1 MVRQFAPAP
10 LLPAGPRAPAVQQW
24 LVRHKASLVLLSGA
38 TTIVGA
44 AMCWNLQGYPGRADD
59 DEGTYVSRAWAMLYE
74 HHPSNYTYFWD
85 HPFFGWAQI
94 AAWARLTDGFALN
107 SRALMVGREF
117 MLAVT
122 LVSCVLLY
130 LLARRLGMGR
140 VYGAAA
146 VLLFGLSPVAIWYHR
161 MVSLDNLA
169 TVWALAAFVT
179 AASRRRSLGATVA
192 SAVCFGAA
200 TWSKETI
207 MLLLPALLWLLGQQV
222 DRPIRKKYLLVF
234 TVVYGGIVGLYPLL
248 AIIKGELLPGAGH
261 VSLVSEISY
270 QLASRQGTGSLL
282 DVHSQTFAQARSW
295 VELDPWLTL
304 GGLAVVVAGLAIRW
318 LRAIALAIA
327 IQLAYMAK
335 GGYVPYAYVTAIIP
349 FAALLVP
356 GVLDELWHHRS
367 AGRAGRLLT
376 RLPVVIA
383 AIVFAV
389 AVVPRWADTLHAQA
403 GVNGFASEDAAVAWI
418 ARNVPAR
425 DIVVSDA
432 YPWLD
437 IKLRT
442 RATPL
447 YLWQID
453 DDPAVMHDL
462 LPHGYKDIS
471 YLLLEPTSPLTFKA
485 LPDRPTLQ
493 AAIAH
498 AVIVRR
504 YGDIDIYKVN
514 QSQLP
519 PEQPECWRAPTSSAR
534 PAAGLCRQGRGSAGA
549 VRRS

>member
-1 MVRQFAPAP
+1 M
-10 LLPAGPRAPAVQQW
+10 
-24 LVRHKASLVLLSGA
+24 
-38 TTIVGA
+38 
-44 AMCWNLQGYPGRADD
+44 
-59 DEGTYVSRAWAMLYE
+59 
-74 HHPSNYTYFWD
+74 
-85 HPFFGWAQI
+85 
-94 AAWARLTDGFALN
+94 
-107 SRALMVGREF
+107 
-117 MLAVT
+117 
-122 LVSCVLLY
+122 
-130 LLARRLGMGR
+130 RRLRARSASEPRPGAKRRSCSCSRPCCGYWASRWIGR
-140 VYGAAA
+140 SGRSICSFSRSSTA
-146 VLLFGLSPVAIWYHR
+146 GLSVCTRCWR
-161 MVSLDNLA
+161 L
-169 TVWALAAFVT
+169 
-179 AASRRRSLGATVA
+179 SRV
-192 SAVCFGAA
+192 
-200 TWSKETI
+200 
-207 MLLLPALLWLLGQQV
+207 QV
-222 DRPIRKKYLLVF
+222 
-234 TVVYGGIVGLYPLL
+234 
-248 AIIKGELLPGAGH
+248 LPGPGH
-261 VSLVSEISY
+261 VSLGSEISY

-304 GGLAVVVAGLAIRW
+304 GGLAVVVAGLAIRR

-367 AGRAGRLLT
+367 AGRAGQLLT

-389 AVVPRWADTLHAQA
+389 AVVPRWAGALHAQA

-504 YGDIDIYKVN
+504 YGDIDIYKVR
-514 QSQLP
+514 QSPLP
-519 PEQPECWRAPTSSAR
+519 PGQQECWRAPTSSAR
-534 PAAGLCRQGRGSAGA
+534 PAGPRRWSPGRGPRWPRPPPRRPGRGSGGPGWAANANPARSAA
-549 VRRS
+549 VTVSLMERRSSAVSTRPDHRHAGHGISVTGASLAAGGSDEAAGEAWNDWIASAAKRREAATRAAVDVARMPPLAMSMRIRSSWTKSGRSSRPPWPGGPARRSRAARTRGRRRNPSRWERPR

>member
-10 LLPAGPRAPAVQQW
+10 SLPAGARAPAVRPW
-24 LVRHKASLVLLSGA
+24 LVRHRASLLLLSGA
-38 TTIVGA
+38 TTVVGA

-74 HHPSNYTYFWD
+74 HHLSNYTYFWD

-94 AAWARLTDGFALN
+94 AGWARLTDGFALN

-140 VYGAAA
+140 VSGAAA

-169 TVWALAAFVT
+169 TAWALAAFVT
-179 AASRRRSLGATVA
+179 AASRRRSLGAAVA
-192 SAVCFGAA
+192 SAVCFAAA

-207 MLLLPALLWLLGQQV
+207 LLLLPALLWLLGQQV
-222 DRPIRKKYLLVF
+222 DRRIRKKYLLVF
-234 TVVYGGIVGLYPLL
+234 AVVYGGIVALYPLL
-248 AIIKGELLPGAGH
+248 AIIKGELVPGAGH

-282 DVHSQTFAQARSW
+282 DVHSQTFTQARSW

-304 GGLAVVVAGLAIRW
+304 GGLAVAVAGLAIRR

-327 IQLAYMAK
+327 VQLAYMAK

-356 GVLDELWHHRS
+356 GVLDELWQRRS
-367 AGRAGRLLT
+367 AGRARQLLT
-376 RLPVVIA
+376 RLPVVIVA
-383 AIVFAV
+383 LVFAV
-389 AVVPRWADTLHAQA
+389 AVVPRWAGWLHSQA
-403 GVNGFASEDAAVAWI
+403 GINGFASEDAAVAWI

-471 YLLLEPTSPLTFKA
+471 YLLLEPQSPLTFKA
-485 LPDRPTLQ
+485 LPGRPTLQ

-498 AVIVRR
+498 SVIVER
-504 YGDIDIYKVN
+504 YGDIDIYKV
-514 QSQLP
+514 STAEVP
-519 PEQPECWRAPTSSAR
+519 TAGHPRAVP
-534 PAAGLCRQGRGSAGA
+534 PAAPGGVPEPR
-549 VRRS
+549 